1 MAERGIV
8 RVKDSEKVVLLED
21 GDVPEAEKSP
31 ASIWSKAFDSRPL
44 L

>member
-21 GDVPEAEKSP
+21 GDVPEAEF
-31 ASIWSKAFDSRPL
+31 IRMEFSKYLIDGL
-44 L
+44 